1 MKKFLLG
8 CLTLFLILTGYLFY
22 KKDDIKN
29 YIDEKVASAKQV
41 YGDIVSVQDDLSKE
55 LGIPVTVNVKVEH
68 NNGITTKFVRVN
80 VKGEPKKT
88 VNEIKTIA
96 KRTLASNETFK
107 EFDVQITFDQEDEDD
122 DF

>member
-8 CLTLFLILTGYLFY
+8 CLTLILILTGYLFY

-41 YGDIVSVQDDLSKE
+41 YGDIVTAQDNISKE
-55 LGIPVTVNVKVEH
+55 LGTPVTLNVKVEH
-68 NNGITTKFVRVN
+68 NNGVTTKFVRVN
-80 VKGEPKKT
+80 VEGEPKKT
-88 VNEIKTIA
+88 VDEIKTIA

-107 EFDVQITFDQEDEDD
+107 EFDVQITFNQEEDD